1 MKKFNSSKGSEAFQ
15 ELLYAKS
22 IMSYPQLIE
31 RSRAKVAQA
40 EHSVIVTEDGCEVT
54 TA

>member
-1 MKKFNSSKGSEAFQ
+1 FK
-15 ELLYAKS
+15 ELLKS
-22 IMSYPQLIE
+22 KVITSYPQLLE
-31 RSRAKVAQA
+31 RTRAVVAQA